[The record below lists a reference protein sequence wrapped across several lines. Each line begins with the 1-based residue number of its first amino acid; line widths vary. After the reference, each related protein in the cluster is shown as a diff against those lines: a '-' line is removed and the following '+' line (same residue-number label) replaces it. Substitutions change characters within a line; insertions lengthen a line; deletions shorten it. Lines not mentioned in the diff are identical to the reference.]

1 MRIGIL
7 ETGRPPDALKGKH
20 QDYPG
25 MFERLLAEANPE
37 LSFQTFAAIDG
48 EVPGDP
54 KQCDGWLITGSRHGV
69 YEKLPWMLK
78 LEQLIQDA
86 VKAKV
91 PVVGICFGHQ
101 IMAEA
106 LGGKVVKSD
115 KGWGLGLH
123 DYEVTQAPDWMES
136 APRKVTIPAVH
147 QDQVVVKPPG
157 AEVIASSDFCTY
169 AALAY
174 DDVGLSFQGHP
185 EFSEAYQRDLLDVRF
200 KGLAPDDVIA
210 AAKESFSARQSDSGK
225 TARWIGQFFL
235 RHAKRRVA
243 A

>member
-7 ETGRPPDALKGKH
+7 ETGRPPDVLKDKH
-20 QDYPG
+20 RNYPG
-25 MFERLLAEANPE
+25 MFEDLLREANPE
-37 LSFQTFAAIDG
+37 LTFESFAAIDG
-48 EVPGDP
+48 EVPSDP
-54 KQCDGWLITGSRHGV
+54 HRCDGWLITGSRHGV
-69 YEKLPWMLK
+69 YEKLPWMLR
-78 LEQLIQDA
+78 LEQLIRDC

-123 DYEVTQAPDWMES
+123 DYEITKVPGWMTNAPDRM
-136 APRKVTIPAVH
+136 TIPAVH
-147 QDQVVVKPPG
+147 QDQVVEKPPG
-157 AEVIASSDFCTY
+157 AEVIATSPFCTY

-200 KGLAPDDVIA
+200 KGLAPDAVVA
-210 AAKESFSARQSDSGK
+210 AAKESFAARQSDSAK
-225 TARWIGQFFL
+225 AARWIGTFFL
-235 RHAKRRVA
+235 RHATKP
-243 A
+243 

>member
-7 ETGRPPDALKGKH
+7 ETGRPPETLKDKHGSYPDMFVALLK
-20 QDYPG
+20 
-25 MFERLLAEANPE
+25 AASPE
-37 LSFQTFAAIDG
+37 LSFQTFAALDG
-48 EVPGDP
+48 EVPDDP
-54 KQCDGWLITGSRHGV
+54 RACDGWLITGSRHGV

-78 LEQLIQDA
+78 LEQLIRAA
-86 VKAKV
+86 VNARV

-123 DYEVTQAPDWMES
+123 EYEVAKPEAWMDGAGE
-136 APRKVTIPAVH
+136 RFTIPAVH
-147 QDQVVVKPPG
+147 QDQVVDKPPG
-157 AEVIASSDFCTY
+157 AEVIASSRFCTY

-185 EFSEAYQRDLLDVRF
+185 EFSEAYQRDLMEVRF
-200 KGLAPDDVIA
+200 KGLAPDEVIA
-210 AAKESFSARQSDSGK
+210 AATDSLVARTSDSAK
-225 TARWIGQFFL
+225 AARWIGRFFL
-235 RHAKRRVA
+235 AHDPRRA
-243 A
+243 AA